1 MQVLVTPTCASKFF
15 PHCCKQLSPN
25 PHHPH
30 PSGLG
35 VSTLVVGKDLGKGIV
50 QALEDYL
57 GKYARILVLGLADS
71 SP

>member
-1 MQVLVTPTCASKFF
+1 MQVLVTPTRAFKFF
-15 PHCCKQLSPN
+15 PHYCKQLSPN
-25 PHHPH
+25 PHHRH

-50 QALEDYL
+50 QGLEDYL